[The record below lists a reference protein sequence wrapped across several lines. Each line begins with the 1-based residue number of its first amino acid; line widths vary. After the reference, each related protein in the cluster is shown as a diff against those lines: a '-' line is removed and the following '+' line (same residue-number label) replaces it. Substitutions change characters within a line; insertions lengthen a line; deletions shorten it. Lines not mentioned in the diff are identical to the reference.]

1 MVASDFDVSRRV
13 RGRAAT
19 EQDIFA
25 RRFQEIVDDLVC
37 AGDSGFGIVST
48 GDGLG
53 IGTSASP
60 RYAFEVIEVR
70 VHDCDVIRVAEHH
83 TVCNF
88 VSRGPVQPHTVENDI
103 GAVPHVE
110 EETDDASTDGPRYL
124 EPNEPIMVTRNENT
138 AVARRDQDLSEAAGR
153 CWSSGRAVVG
163 WAIWQ

>member
-1 MVASDFDVSRRV
+1 EFDS
-13 RGRAAT
+13 
-19 EQDIFA
+19 F
-25 RRFQEIVDDLVC
+25 
-37 AGDSGFGIVST
+37 ST
-48 GDGLG
+48 VECRG

-124 EPNEPIMVTRNENT
+124 EPNEPIVVARNEDA
-138 AVARRDQDLSEAAGR
+138 AVARCDHDLSEAAGR
-153 CWSSGRAVVG
+153 GRTSGRAVVG